1 MPTLSCVI
9 DGEAEDVLFSTNL
22 ETIAEDTSP
31 ALGMNT
37 SAAVLSIQW
46 VNASD
51 IVVQPSNAYLEFD
64 TSGITATP
72 TSAKLKMYLSA
83 KASTAGIGFYILR
96 AFFASAGSLS
106 AADQASYTRD
116 ASGATPDVGDITK
129 YSSKIDGDGLNTS
142 EFHEFTLNST
152 ALSDMV
158 SRDDFQIA
166 LVSEQLAD
174 QTSAAPNDGLT
185 RYNNFRSQDY
195 TDADYR
201 PVLIYTLP
209 ANPTVTKILSGR
221 MKINT
226 GKLVIK

>member
-158 SRDDFQIA
+158 SKDDFQIA
-166 LVSEQLAD
+166 IVCEQLSD
-174 QTSAAPNDGLT
+174 QTSANPNDGQT
-185 RYNNFRSQDY
+185 ISFTFRSQDHSDSA
-195 TDADYR
+195 TR
-201 PVLIYTLP
+201 PVLSYEFPQSPKSRIEIKGTLK
-209 ANPTVTKILSGR
+209 VLSGQV
-221 MKINT
+221 T
-226 GKLVIK
+226 IK